1 MMVTVEILVS
11 ENVRKRF
18 DRIVR
23 DALEQGAVPE
33 SRRTKEFSWLLKS
46 ALLRG
51 LRALENDHAAGA
63 LY

>member
-1 MMVTVEILVS
+1 MVTVEILVS
-11 ENVRKRF
+11 EKVRKRF

-23 DALEQGAVPE
+23 DALEQGAIP
-33 SRRTKEFSWLLKS
+33 SSARAREFSWLLKS

-51 LRALENDHAAGA
+51 LRDLENDHAAGG